1 VSQRTRKKPCLPKH
15 GSQTSHKPKQSMGE
29 IHFIVQESPEGGLIA
44 RVVGAAIFTESDDLS
59 SLRDQVRS
67 RKSSE

>member
-1 VSQRTRKKPCLPKH
+1 
-15 GSQTSHKPKQSMGE
+15 MGE

-67 RKSSE
+67 RKS